1 MSIVMKPSKP
11 FSSGT
16 EYEIFMDSFCSRC
29 KDICKNDSENTRQV
43 ENFIEADT
51 IEKEGQK

>member
-43 ENFIEADT
+43 EDFIEADT